1 MLGLDGNLGAGSSQ
15 VLSIAGLDLD
25 GVLSLL
31 ESAGSG
37 NGAGDGGGEHQDGS
51 SELHLERFG

>member
-51 SELHLERFG
+51 SELHFE